1 MRIRNVMLSAAL
13 LVVGIVGFPAPAA
26 AQRFWVSPFV
36 GTTNG
41 NDLTHSNAGMGISA
55 GATVF
60 KKWIGV
66 EGEFYNAQLFFKD
79 NGFLTNRALKTGM
92 GNVVVGVPYIK
103 SERFGVYG
111 TAGLGVIRPHLEE
124 VGGFAKVD
132 TNKSGYNVGGGVI
145 GNLSKNIG
153 IRGDVRYFRT
163 MKKDEAANAFGIDF
177 GSFHFWRS
185 SVGLVLRF

>member
-1 MRIRNVMLSAAL
+1 MRIRSVVVSAAL

-36 GTTNG
+36 GTTSG
-41 NDLTHSNAGMGISA
+41 NKLTHPNAGMGISA

-66 EGEFYNAQLFFKD
+66 EGEFSDALVFFKD
-79 NGFLTNRALKTGM
+79 DGFLTHRRVMTGM
-92 GNVVVGVPYIK
+92 GNVVIGVPYIK
-103 SERFGVYG
+103 SERFGVYATG
-111 TAGLGVIRPHLEE
+111 GLGVIRPHIEE
-124 VGGFAKVD
+124 AGGFAKFD
-132 TNKSGYNVGGGVI
+132 MNKSGYNLGGGVI
-145 GNLSKNIG
+145 GNVSKNLG

-163 MKKDEAANAFGIDF
+163 MKKDEKANAFGIDF
-177 GSFHFWRS
+177 GSFGFWRS

>member
-1 MRIRNVMLSAAL
+1 MRIRNVVLSAAL
-13 LVVGIVGFPAPAA
+13 LVVGIVGFPATAS

-36 GTTNG
+36 GTTAG
-41 NDLTHSNAGMGISA
+41 NDLTHANAGMGISA

-79 NGFLTNRALKTGM
+79 NGFLTNRGLKTGM
-92 GNVVVGVPYIK
+92 GDVVLGVPYIK
-103 SERFGVYG
+103 SEKFSVYA
-111 TAGLGVIRPHLEE
+111 TAGLGVIRPNLEE

-132 TNKSGYNVGGGVI
+132 TNKSAYNVGAGVI
-145 GNLSKNIG
+145 GNMNKNLG

-163 MKKDEAANAFGIDF
+163 MKDDEMANAFGIDF
-177 GSFHFWRS
+177 GSFGFWRT
-185 SVGLVLRF
+185 SVGLVLKF